1 MSATHLGKIKKN
13 DFIDALWKLNNKEKM
28 DWDIHNEF
36 DYETNKNTK
45 IYLYY
50 NKQGHIGSWSKG
62 RGWYFEESLPKQKG
76 EE

>member
-45 IYLYY
+45 I
-50 NKQGHIGSWSKG
+50 
-62 RGWYFEESLPKQKG
+62 
-76 EE
+76 

>member
-1 MSATHLGKIKKN
+1 
-13 DFIDALWKLNNKEKM
+13 M
-28 DWDIHNEF
+28 DWDEHYEF
-36 DYETNKNTK
+36 DYEKQKSTK

-62 RGWYFEESLPKQKG
+62 YGWYFEERLPKQKG